1 MRKILVSALIC
12 LLFLIGCSSV
22 NGVDKKLYNK
32 VEDYISIIVAAH
44 NGNRDEF
51 NELNDEMYDFINTNF
66 DKFEDDIETGKF
78 IAHFQ
83 LLYLS
88 VDDGK
93 NSLKK
98 EEENVFEE
106 ELEILKNQYGIKVE

>member
-1 MRKILVSALIC
+1 MKKMLISVLIC

-22 NGVDKKLYNK
+22 NGVDKKVYNK
-32 VEDYISIIVAAH
+32 AEEYVPIIVAAH
-44 NGNRDEF
+44 NGDRDEF
-51 NELNDEMYDFINTNF
+51 NELNDEMFDFIDVNF

-93 NSLKK
+93 NSPKK
-98 EEENVFEE
+98 ESDVFED
-106 ELEILKNQYGIKVE
+106 ELEILKNQYGINVD